1 LGVKTEY
8 GIFLCLI
15 WDSRSDRIG
24 PIASGDETMAIFLR
38 PGRAGRLTAFLLG
51 LILFLVPSLASQ
63 DRPLTLDEAVKLA
76 LERNERAL
84 ATWEDVN
91 AANARVAQAKAFFLP
106 TITSTSSYI
115 RRPYEVRRIVGD
127 SEVVISRFN
136 ALSETLALSMT
147 LFDAR
152 SLTSLSAVKARR
164 NAEEDAANEN
174 RRQLAFEVSQAFL
187 ATLGTSQVQEAS
199 ERRFAF
205 ARQNLEAARA
215 RFAAGLASVNDVTR
229 AELEYATAE
238 VGVTQVKGQVETS
251 LLQLG
256 HLLAAP
262 EAVRGALLVPEFLIE
277 AASAEAADAEGLVE
291 EALARRLDVGEL
303 RWRASSQRSLA
314 KVPMLGWLPSLSA
327 GGQYRMTNEA
337 GFNNRTWNWNVGATL
352 SWTLFDGLARFGARR
367 EQKALAKLADLDLQA
382 ATRKVD
388 VEVRE
393 ALVSLENQ
401 RASLRQASAAHEVA
415 KKNAAETAELY
426 RQGLASALEVA
437 DANVKLFEAEVAFVQ
452 ERYGLGVAFLSLEAA
467 LGLDP
472 FGKEPRT

>member
-1 LGVKTEY
+1 MAKT
-8 GIFLCLI
+8 
-15 WDSRSDRIG
+15 
-24 PIASGDETMAIFLR
+24 PR
-38 PGRAGRLTAFLLG
+38 PGPSGRFGAAFLG
-51 LILFLVPSLASQ
+51 LILFLAPLAAAQ
-63 DRPLTLDEAVKLA
+63 DRPLTLDEAVALA
-76 LERNERAL
+76 LSRNERAL
-84 ATWEDVN
+84 ATDQDVL
-91 AANARVAQAKAFFLP
+91 AANARVAQAKSFFLP
-106 TITSTSSYI
+106 NVTSTSAYV
-115 RRPYEVRRIVGD
+115 RRAYEVRRIVGD
-127 SEVVISRFN
+127 SEVVMSRYN
-136 ALSETLALSMT
+136 ALSETLALSLT

-152 SLTSLSAVKARR
+152 SLTGLAAVKARR
-164 NAEEDAANEN
+164 NADVAAATES
-174 RRQLAFEVSQAFL
+174 RRQLAFEVGQAFL
-187 ATLGTSQVQEAS
+187 ATLGTSQVREAS

-238 VGVTQVKGQVETS
+238 VGMTQVKGQVETAV
-251 LLQLG
+251 LQLG
-256 HLLAAP
+256 YLLDAP
-262 EAVRGALLVPEFLIE
+262 EAVRGALVVPEFLIE

-314 KVPMLGWLPSLSA
+314 RLPMLGWLPALSA
-327 GGQYRMTNEA
+327 SGQYRLTNEA
-337 GFNNRTWNWNVGATL
+337 AFNNRTWNWNVGATL
-352 SWTLFDGLARFGARR
+352 SWSLFDGGARFGARR
-367 EQKALAKLADLDLQA
+367 EQKALARLADLDLQA

-393 ALVSLENQ
+393 ALVLLDNQ
-401 RASLRQASAAHEVA
+401 RASLKQASVAHEVA

-437 DANVKLFEAEVAFVQ
+437 DANVSLFEAEVALVQ
-452 ERYGLGVAFLSLEAA
+452 ERYGLGTAFLNLEAA